1 MPVHQSID
9 YRIKCIGHGEAIPG
23 ALDARMAVEVERVL
37 EWVLH
42 AAPHTV

>member
-1 MPVHQSID
+1 MPVHQSIV
-9 YRIKCIGHGEAIPG
+9 YRMKRTGHGEAIPG
-23 ALDARMAVEVERVL
+23 ALDASMAVEVERVL